1 LHPIVQKSLKGSG
14 DYDFTREAFRAA
26 LLATLAG
33 RTSSL
38 EERCGTSETFEE
50 ALMAIERIRAGVVK

>member
-1 LHPIVQKSLKGSG
+1 MHPIAQKFLKGSG

-26 LLATLAG
+26 LLATLSG

-38 EERCGTSETFEE
+38 EERRGTSETFEE